1 MHIQACGGGGLV
13 SFPSWLLK
21 PAPCNSSPHNSLL
34 CPAAVVFLRAA
45 VAIPISGH
53 ISSTTH
59 PSLAPGASALPP
71 YPRAPTEAISI
82 SLAEQGLA
90 SSGLWSY
97 STGLGA
103 GLIRLWNST
112 ETKGISSAERKA
124 CRRAVRIGILPTTHE
139 WKKENGNLF
148 NEPVC
153 FVI

>member
-45 VAIPISGH
+45 VAIPSSGH

-97 STGLGA
+97 STGLGLA
-103 GLIRLWNST
+103 LSGCEIPLKPRGFLLLRGKHAEGLSGLGSYLLLMSGR
-112 ETKGISSAERKA
+112 RKME
-124 CRRAVRIGILPTTHE
+124 IFSMS
-139 WKKENGNLF
+139 LF
-148 NEPVC
+148 AL
-153 FVI
+153 